1 MWAVFCRVKY
11 KNRAE
16 IYFIAVQLGYK
27 AFICMQ
33 AEKYYDVVCSNVM
46 FLGESKN
53 GHIIIIKLSIMQ
65 IKL

>member
-1 MWAVFCRVKY
+1 MDCFFVELNIKVEQKY
-11 KNRAE
+11 
-16 IYFIAVQLGYK
+16 IIAVQLGYQ
-27 AFICMQ
+27 AFIRMQ
-33 AEKYYDVVCSNVM
+33 AEKYYDVVYSNVM

>member
-1 MWAVFCRVKY
+1 MWTVFCRVKY
-11 KNRAE
+11 KSGAE
-16 IYFIAVQLGYK
+16 IYYCSAIRVSGFIR
-27 AFICMQ
+27 MQ